1 MVVGLMGLCVVE
13 AMDLAVVV
21 CGGCRWIWL
30 SWARCSNFLCCLW
43 LQPCK
48 WIVSGGNGGG
58 FFFFFVVVGERERGR
73 IKNNKE
79 IIFK

>member
-1 MVVGLMGLCVVE
+1 MVVGLMESWVDGRESDGVVGLIRLCVLG

-48 WIVSGGNGGG
+48 WIVSGGDGGG
-58 FFFFFVVVGERERGR
+58 FFFFFL
-73 IKNNKE
+73 
-79 IIFK
+79 